1 MIGEIKT
8 GDSQKNAGFTLI
20 EVLVALLIFS
30 IAIIGLT
37 RAGTE
42 SVRVV
47 TALKDKTYAGIIADN
62 QIIRARIQP
71 LKLGVETGEESV
83 RGKEYDW
90 RAEISDT
97 ESEGFYRVIVSVND
111 PESGQLIISRTA
123 FRTDKTL

>member
-1 MIGEIKT
+1 MKSIANREE
-8 GDSQKNAGFTLI
+8 GFTLI

-42 SVRVV
+42 SVRAV
-47 TALKDKTYAGIIADN
+47 TVLKDKAYAGIVADN
-62 QIIRARIQP
+62 QIIRARIRP
-71 LKLGVETGEESV
+71 LEIGVETGEESV

-90 RAEISDT
+90 RIEISET

-111 PESGQLIISRTA
+111 PENDQMLISRTA

>member
-1 MIGEIKT
+1 MTKT
-8 GDSQKNAGFTLI
+8 TKRETGFTLI
-20 EVLVALLIFS
+20 EVLVAMLIFS

-42 SVRVV
+42 SVRAV
-47 TALKDKTYAGIIADN
+47 TVLQDKSYAGIVADN
-62 QIIRARIQP
+62 QIIRARIRP

-83 RGKEYDW
+83 RGKDYDW
-90 RAEISDT
+90 RTEISET

-111 PESGQLIISRTA
+111 TETDQMIISRTA